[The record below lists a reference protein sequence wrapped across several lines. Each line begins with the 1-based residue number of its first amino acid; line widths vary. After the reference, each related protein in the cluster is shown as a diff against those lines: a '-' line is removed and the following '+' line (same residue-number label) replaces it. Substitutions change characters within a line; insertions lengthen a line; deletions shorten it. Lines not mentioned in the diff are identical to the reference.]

1 MPSKGFSKVLCENSV
16 ITMLPTSIHSLRE
29 IKRFLITAFVVAA
42 AASFILMLSQRL
54 AAETLQAGD
63 EAKRWEEIASL
74 RYQAAREHDLQGDVR
89 KEGAFRQ
96 REPYDTLTSGD
107 ELDFAGDEKYLA
119 SEDYQA
125 ATKQWQKAAKI
136 FRTAGD
142 LINAKRTMDYADGA
156 WEAARKSLREGVEI
170 YKMAHR
176 YYETANGLEKKPV
189 VLGKVARNLERLI
202 DMKR

>member
-1 MPSKGFSKVLCENSV
+1 M
-16 ITMLPTSIHSLRE
+16 
-29 IKRFLITAFVVAA
+29 
-42 AASFILMLSQRL
+42 RL
-54 AAETLQAGD
+54 AVTTFTISRQYN
-63 EAKRWEEIASL
+63 KWR
-74 RYQAAREHDLQGDVR
+74 REHEIPVR
-89 KEGAFRQ
+89 CDNESVAFTRSRWSGTASRCPEPLPLILDHKEGNR
-96 REPYDTLTSGD
+96 
-107 ELDFAGDEKYLA
+107 LDNRPAKLQYLCPNCDSQLKTRGGLNKGRVEGA
-119 SEDYQA
+119 TEDYQA
-125 ATKQWQKAAKI
+125 ATKQWEKAAKI

-176 YYETANGLEKKPV
+176 YYETANGFEKKPV

>member
-1 MPSKGFSKVLCENSV
+1 M
-16 ITMLPTSIHSLRE
+16 ITMLPTFIHSLRE

-42 AASFILMLSQRL
+42 AASFILMMSQTL

-89 KEGAFRQ
+89 KESAFRP
-96 REPYDTLTSGD
+96 REPYDTMTSGD

-125 ATKQWQKAAKI
+125 ATKQWEKAAKI

-142 LINAKRTMDYADGA
+142 LNNAKRTMDYADGA

-176 YYETANGLEKKPV
+176 YYETASGLEKRPI

>member
-1 MPSKGFSKVLCENSV
+1 MP
-16 ITMLPTSIHSLRE
+16 PTSIQSLRE
-29 IKRFLITAFVVAA
+29 IRRFLVTAFVVAA
-42 AASFILMLSQRL
+42 VASFILMLSQRL

-63 EAKRWEEIASL
+63 EAKRWDEIASL

-89 KEGAFRQ
+89 KEGAFRP
-96 REPYDTLTSGD
+96 REPYDILTSGD
-107 ELDFAGDEKYLA
+107 ELDIAGDEKYLA

-125 ATKQWQKAAKI
+125 ATKQWEKAAKI

-176 YYETANGLEKKPV
+176 YYETANGLEKKPIM
-189 VLGKVARNLERLI
+189 LGKVARNLERLI